1 MPNDTA
7 PAQWDGRPENPDV
20 DGWHWLK
27 DDVREHPTPVVW
39 NAELGGW
46 VSGPLYSPQAVLDLG
61 FQYLGPCLTPSEHHQ
76 RTQAA
81 SAAAW
86 LAARDACAATI
97 DKSLTVYEMCRFIRA
112 LPPPADARA
121 ALAEVVRKAKED
133 ERERMAGEVRCE
145 AEQERDHFFNMLGRI
160 TSELDLPMD
169 VTAGRIIEAI
179 RDLVDAER
187 EACASVSVTVT
198 VPEGAEGWTPLEA
211 WEEALIAS
219 DEAFRAAIR
228 ARSTEDG
235 A

>member
-1 MPNDTA
+1 MANDTA

-112 LPPPADARA
+112 LPPPADVMA
-121 ALAEVVRKAKED
+121 ALAEAVRREV
-133 ERERMAGEVRCE
+133 ER
-145 AEQERDHFFNMLGRI
+145 
-160 TSELDLPMD
+160 
-169 VTAGRIIEAI
+169 
-179 RDLVDAER
+179 ER
-187 EACASVSVTVT
+187 EACISIINETEFPPDGCELEHAAC
-198 VPEGAEGWTPLEA
+198 AEFAEA
-211 WEEALIAS
+211 IES
-219 DEAFRAAIR
+219 SIR
-228 ARSTEDG
+228 ARSTEGG